1 MAHRRNRM
9 TNVIRGTPVLLFLA
23 ACAGGAGNNGAPRLT
38 VPGDRAVIR
47 EARLAQN
54 RAMAAG
60 DIERVAAFWT
70 DDISLRRGLGQLI
83 SGKAEY
89 RKLLVP
95 VGHRDSSLVYERTP
109 TGIDVSPNWPLAF
122 ETGTWSGH
130 LGAPG
135 GPAVIGGRYS
145 AQWVK
150 RAGRWLIRSEVF
162 VALRCSGVGCR
173 YASQP

>member
-1 MAHRRNRM
+1 M
-9 TNVIRGTPVLLFLA
+9 TRAGFGMLA
-23 ACAGGAGNNGAPRLT
+23 LTACAGAGAGSGGT
-38 VPGDRAVIR
+38 PGPTSPADRAQIR
-47 EARLAQN
+47 EARIAQN

-60 DIERVAAFWT
+60 DAARAASFWT
-70 DDISLRRGLGQLI
+70 DDVSLRRGLGQLV
-83 SGKAEY
+83 SGKADY
-89 RKLLVP
+89 QRLLAP
-95 VGHRDSSLVYERTP
+95 AGNQDSSLVYEREP

-130 LGAPG
+130 LGRPN

-162 VALRCSGVGCR
+162 VALSCDGIGCR
-173 YASQP
+173 YASLP